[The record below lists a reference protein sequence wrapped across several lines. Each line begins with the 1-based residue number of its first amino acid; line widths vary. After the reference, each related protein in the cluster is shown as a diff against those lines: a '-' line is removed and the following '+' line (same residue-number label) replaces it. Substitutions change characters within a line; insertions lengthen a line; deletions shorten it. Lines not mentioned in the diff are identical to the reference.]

1 MGTEMRHIKIYE
13 EYSDDELR
21 DLIGD
26 LEKVGHKHKLVQG
39 EDFGFGPDL
48 KGQNDG
54 KTILFLTPWALK
66 QIEESN
72 LTYSA
77 DNREL
82 MWPTWPEFKDA
93 YNQKIPIPKILKS
106 EDLKSIEYP
115 PTMAAIVYHDRPIKG
130 LYFISLSDNR
140 TGRNFPLN
148 YFDAKSSFISAK
160 KVASAYDIIVNKL
173 KSLNI

>member
-1 MGTEMRHIKIYE
+1 MRHIKIYE

-48 KGQNDG
+48 KGENNG
-54 KTILFLTPWALK
+54 KNILFLTPWALK
-66 QIEESN
+66 QIEKSN

-93 YNQKIPIPKILKS
+93 YNQKIPIPAIQES
-106 EDLKSIEYP
+106 EDIKSIEYP
-115 PTMAAIVYHDRPIKG
+115 PTTAGFVGTPQDRPIKG
-130 LYFISLSDNR
+130 LYFISLSVTR
-140 TGRNFPLN
+140 AGRNFPLRS
-148 YFDAKSSFISAK
+148 FDSKSSFISPK
-160 KVASAYDIIVNKL
+160 KVAPAYDFIVNKL

>member
-1 MGTEMRHIKIYE
+1 MKHIKIYE

-26 LEKVGHKHKLVQG
+26 LESVGHKHKLVQG

-54 KTILFLTPWALK
+54 KTILFLTQEAVNYIK
-66 QIEESN
+66 ESN
-72 LTYSA
+72 LTF
-77 DNREL
+77 DHDKMEL
-82 MWPTWPEFKDA
+82 MWPKWPEYKDA
-93 YNQKIPIPKILKS
+93 YDQKIPIPKIQKS

-115 PTMAAIVYHDRPIKG
+115 PTMSGFVGNPHDRPIKG
-130 LYFISLSDNR
+130 LYFISLSDTR
-140 TGRNFPLN
+140 TGRNFPLHS
-148 YFDAKSSFISAK
+148 YDAKSSFISPK
-160 KVASAYDIIVNKL
+160 KVAPAYDFIVNKL